1 MKPTEVSPII
11 RVFNVFLHD
20 GATPFITK
28 DLTLIADVISDAEP
42 GDDEIRIKVQS
53 MTEHEYSNLPEWD
66 GP

>member
-1 MKPTEVSPII
+1 MKPTEASPII
-11 RVFNVFLHD
+11 RVFKLFLYD

-28 DLTLIADVISDAEP
+28 DPTLIADVILDAEP
-42 GDDEIRIKVQS
+42 GDDEIRIKVLP